1 LPPDPR
7 DWLPEDHLVWTVI
20 DAVGEMD
27 LARFYGAYRADG
39 HGRPAYD
46 PGMMVALFLYAYAC
60 GNRSSRAI
68 ERACVENIAYRV
80 ITASRV
86 PDHSTIA
93 EFRKRHE
100 DAIAGLFGEVLG
112 LCREAGL
119 AKVGVIALDG
129 TKIQANASRFATLD
143 YEQIARQLLAEH
155 ERRDQADDEQED
167 GDAGV
172 PIEVSRHN
180 GRREWLQEA
189 KRRLDQQRADEP
201 VPVPRSRLARLK
213 ESKLRLDQDLAAERA
228 ANSAYEAWR
237 ARGISADGY
246 RRMAPGTTKPYEPPD
261 VPAGKVNITDPDSRE
276 VKTVRWVIQGYN
288 PQAVVNEQQ
297 IVLAAEISNH
307 SSDFGHLEPM
317 VSAVRR
323 ELADAGIDEQPGVL
337 LADSGY
343 WHNEQMD
350 RITAS
355 GLPLLVPPE
364 AASNRGI
371 RKGWEGPR
379 FAFMRT
385 VLASDYGHELYRKR
399 KVMIEP
405 VFAHMKFNRRCD
417 RFARRGRAAAR
428 SEWRLIAATHN
439 LLKLHNHQHTLAT
452 A

>member
-1 LPPDPR
+1 
-7 DWLPEDHLVWTVI
+7 
-20 DAVGEMD
+20 
-27 LARFYGAYRADG
+27 
-39 HGRPAYD
+39 
-46 PGMMVALFLYAYAC
+46 
-60 GNRSSRAI
+60 
-68 ERACVENIAYRV
+68 
-80 ITASRV
+80 
-86 PDHSTIA
+86 
-93 EFRKRHE
+93 
-100 DAIAGLFGEVLG
+100 
-112 LCREAGL
+112 
-119 AKVGVIALDG
+119 
-129 TKIQANASRFATLD
+129 
-143 YEQIARQLLAEH
+143 
-155 ERRDQADDEQED
+155 
-167 GDAGV
+167 
-172 PIEVSRHN
+172 
-180 GRREWLQEA
+180 
-189 KRRLDQQRADEP
+189 
-201 VPVPRSRLARLK
+201 
-213 ESKLRLDQDLAAERA
+213 
-228 ANSAYEAWR
+228 
-237 ARGISADGY
+237 
-246 RRMAPGTTKPYEPPD
+246 
-261 VPAGKVNITDPDSRE
+261 
-276 VKTVRWVIQGYN
+276 VIQGYN